1 MRGIIPFIL
10 LPKETTPKSMHIGY
24 VKKGSNNISSV
35 AARFAT
41 DKQQIN
47 TFSNLILSGPEG
59 GSAFLEGI
67 NKTIMLFG
75 DE

>member
-1 MRGIIPFIL
+1 M
-10 LPKETTPKSMHIGY
+10 
-24 VKKGSNNISSV
+24 

-67 NKTIMLFG
+67 NKTIMQFG